1 MRNASAHALPTPHG
15 DSSSAI
21 PPWCLA
27 LPFCDAHTVI
37 RNKVMIFCGK
47 GKILR
52 AFTKKKKERD
62 SIKIYMEW
70 YLTEYHFICMPIKY
84 RWRFNT
90 KAERCACV
98 QPLTHRCASKQ
109 GKNMRNT
116 KVVCV

>member
-52 AFTKKKKERD
+52 AFTKKKKERQHKD
-62 SIKIYMEW
+62 LHGMILNRISLHMHADQIQMKIQHKSRKM
-70 YLTEYHFICMPIKY
+70 CMCTTT
-84 RWRFNT
+84 NT
-90 KAERCACV
+90 DV
-98 QPLTHRCASKQ
+98 QVNK
-109 GKNMRNT
+109 GKT
-116 KVVCV
+116 